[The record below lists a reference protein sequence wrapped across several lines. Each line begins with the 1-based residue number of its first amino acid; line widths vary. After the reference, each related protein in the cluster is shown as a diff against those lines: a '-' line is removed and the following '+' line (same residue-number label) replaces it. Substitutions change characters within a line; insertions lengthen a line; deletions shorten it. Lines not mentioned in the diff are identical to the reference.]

1 MTELGQYT
9 VSVCC
14 AGIFFAVIL
23 SLLPEKGLTSTVT
36 RHICGVVTAFV
47 VISPLK
53 QIRLGDYIGIYDSL
67 LYDAQAASAVGEQQ
81 TEDALADIIKQRSE
95 AYILDKA
102 QAMGVNLDVEI
113 TLSRDDLPVPVSARI
128 GGTVSPFIKL
138 RLQRLL
144 TEELGIAKENQLWTG

>member
-1 MTELGQYT
+1 M
-9 VSVCC
+9 
-14 AGIFFAVIL
+14 
-23 SLLPEKGLTSTVT
+23 
-36 RHICGVVTAFV
+36 AFV

-53 QIRLGDYIGIYDSL
+53 QIRLGDYIGFYDSF
-67 LYDAQAASAVGEQQ
+67 LYDAQAASAIGEQQ